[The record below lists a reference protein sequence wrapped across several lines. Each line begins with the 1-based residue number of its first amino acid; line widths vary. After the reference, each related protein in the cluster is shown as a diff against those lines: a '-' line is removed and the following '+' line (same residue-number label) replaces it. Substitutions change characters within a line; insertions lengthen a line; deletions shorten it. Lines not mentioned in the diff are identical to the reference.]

1 MDRYT
6 TWLLRIRL
14 AADLVPAFL
23 LALIAMCF
31 IVMAVYAVVVV
42 LLQHLWRVL

>member
-14 AADLVPAFL
+14 IADLVPAFL
-23 LALIAMCF
+23 LGLCLLCVLAM
-31 IVMAVYAVVVV
+31 AAYAVVVIC
-42 LLQHLWRVL
+42 LQHLWRLL